1 MQLAIS
7 GKDVPE
13 NVQSAF
19 DTVIPAMKAKGK
31 KQGWEWKTLYATSWA
46 TYSDANTEALIR
58 HTLDEQLQEIRA
70 MENNLINHISE
81 KAKGQPGGQ

>member
-1 MQLAIS
+1 M
-7 GKDVPE
+7 E
-13 NVQSAF
+13 NAVR
-19 DTVIPAMKAKGK
+19 
-31 KQGWEWKTLYATSWA
+31 TSWA

-81 KAKGQPGGQ
+81 KAKGQPEGQ